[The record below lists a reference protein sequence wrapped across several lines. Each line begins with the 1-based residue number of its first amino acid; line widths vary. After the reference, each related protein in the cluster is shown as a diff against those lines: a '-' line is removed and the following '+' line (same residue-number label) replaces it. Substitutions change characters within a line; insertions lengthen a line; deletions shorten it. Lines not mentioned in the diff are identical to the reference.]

1 MNSRDDRRLVFP
13 ASFLNAKR
21 NFMMKTPLV
30 AALVVT
36 LAVALNAGSAR
47 ADQCFADDVVVDG
60 SLNVGFDSVCNRNF
74 GFDTVVLSENNL
86 RMFFEDTSSTA
97 SFPSNDWRIVIN
109 DTTNG
114 GANYFAVEDTN
125 GARQP
130 FKIEAGAR
138 ANSLY
143 VKSGG
148 RVGLGTANPV
158 VTLHMVEG
166 NTPTTRLEQDGS
178 SGFTPQ
184 TWDLAGNEANFFI
197 RDVTNGSKLPF
208 RIQPNAPTNSITVQA
223 STGAVGFGTNAPNAN
238 AAIHIQRQ
246 GAVRVYYQDTSAA
259 TAATWFTGLDSDMM
273 QISKTGTGV
282 AEVTVRER
290 NDPGGNPTLKV
301 EGSVQA
307 TNVTFTSS
315 RAKKTDL
322 SPVNG
327 ALVLAKVAE
336 MPMAEWTF
344 KDEQNGRRHIGPMAE
359 DFHAA
364 FELGGE
370 NKNISVIDASGVALA
385 AIKGLNEK
393 LESDLA
399 ARERDLEELRAQTSD
414 QIADL
419 QRDRDEL
426 ARRLAALEALLKPD
440 PR

>member
-1 MNSRDDRRLVFP
+1 MVKS
-13 ASFLNAKR
+13 A
-21 NFMMKTPLV
+21 LV
-30 AALVVT
+30 AALAVT
-36 LAVALNAGSAR
+36 LTAGTAA
-47 ADQCFADDVVVDG
+47 ADQCIADDLVVDG
-60 SLNVGFDSVCNRNF
+60 SIGVGFDAVCNMAF
-74 GFDTVVLSENNL
+74 GFDTIVLKENNL
-86 RMFFEDTSSTA
+86 RIFFDDTSNSA
-97 SFPSNDWRIVIN
+97 SFPNNDWRIVIN
-109 DTTNG
+109 DTANG
-114 GANYFAVEDTN
+114 GANYFAVEDSTA
-125 GARQP
+125 ARQP
-130 FKIEAGAR
+130 FRIEAGAR
-138 ANSLY
+138 SNALY
-143 VKSGG
+143 VKNGG

-197 RDVTNGSKLPF
+197 RDSTNGSKLPF

-223 STGAVGFGTNAPNAN
+223 TSGAVGFGTNAPDAQ
-238 AAIHIQRQ
+238 ASLHIARN
-246 GAVRVYYQDTSAA
+246 GASRVFYQDTGAM
-259 TAATWFTGLDSDMM
+259 TKWFTGLDTDRF
-273 QISKTGTGV
+273 QISKSGSGG
-282 AEVTVRER
+282 AEVTVFER
-290 NDPGGNPTLKV
+290 LDAGFGGMATLTV
-301 EGSVQA
+301 DGSVKA
-307 TNVTFTSS
+307 TNVVFTSS
-315 RAKKTDL
+315 KEKKTAL
-322 SPVNG
+322 TPVDG

-336 MPMAEWTF
+336 MPMAEWAF

-370 NKNISVIDASGVALA
+370 NKDISVIDASGVALA

-414 QIADL
+414 QIANL